1 MFAGYQAEG
10 TLGRILQ
17 DGAQTVKIFGEE
29 IDVRAHIETMEGISG
44 HADRDGLSLGYPH
57 LRKGRTMCLWSM
69 EARNP
74 AYPLRMC

>member
-29 IDVRAHIETMEGISG
+29 IDVRAHIETMDGISG
-44 HADRDGLSLGYPH
+44 HADRDGLISWISAFEKS
-57 LRKGRTMCLWSM
+57 RIMFLWFT

-74 AYPLRMC
+74 AYPSRMC